1 MAYIQ
6 NDVWVMMIK
15 NCGPLMIQERGR
27 KMAEQTK
34 QVSAAAAAAVIIVS
48 DSEKSKI
55 KIVV

>member
-1 MAYIQ
+1 
-6 NDVWVMMIK
+6 
-15 NCGPLMIQERGR
+15 MIQERGR

-55 KIVV
+55 KIVVWME